1 VTGRR
6 LVRPIVFSYD
16 VGVSDEP
23 AGDLDDLATA
33 RTLIATLQDE
43 LTRVQRENAALRHQL
58 DLLCQRLFGKKSE
71 RVSPDQLRLAF
82 AQLANEPGA
91 ASEPI
96 EMDSGERPGP
106 GRRRRI
112 PPPGRRPL
120 PAALSRQRLEID
132 LPEADKICGCG
143 HRKTRIGEA
152 VTEKLEYIPAS
163 LRVIET
169 ARFKYACPHCHEG
182 VVEAPAPP
190 QALDKSLA
198 GEGLLAHVVVSKY
211 VDHLPLYR
219 LARIFLRQG
228 VDLSR
233 STLCGWV
240 ADVATAL
247 TPIGDELRRQVT
259 ATTYLQTD
267 DTPVTILEPSGGSR
281 KGRLWTYLD
290 PIGRQ
295 VVFDATPTHE
305 RDGPEAF
312 LAGFAG
318 DLQADAYTGYDAL
331 YATGRIREIGC
342 WAHARRGFVEALTTD
357 VRAALTVALIQQL
370 YEVERAGVELSAEA
384 RRDLRQ
390 TQSVPLL
397 AKIATE
403 RDQLARTVLPKSP
416 LGDALRYLT
425 NQWAALQRFVDE
437 GRLAIDNNRAENQ
450 LRIVALGRKNWL
462 FAGSFE
468 GARRTALLYALVQSC
483 KLVDVPPEE
492 YLKDVLLRVATHPHR
507 LIGQLTPKG
516 WAASLRNQ
524 VAA

>member
-1 VTGRR
+1 
-6 LVRPIVFSYD
+6 
-16 VGVSDEP
+16 VSDGP
-23 AGDLDDLATA
+23 ARDLDDLVTA

-43 LTRVQRENAALRHQL
+43 LTRVQRENASLRHQL

-120 PAALSRQRLEID
+120 PEALPRQRFEID
-132 LPEADKICGCG
+132 IPEADKICVCG

-152 VTEKLEYIPAS
+152 VTEKLEYVPAS
-163 LRVIET
+163 LSVIET
-169 ARFKYACPHCHEG
+169 ARVKYACPHCHEG

-190 QALDKSLA
+190 QALEKSLA

-219 LARIFLRQG
+219 LERIFLRQG

-259 ATTYLQTD
+259 AATYLQTD

-312 LAGFAG
+312 LTAFAG

-370 YEVERAGVELSAEA
+370 YDVERAGAELSADA

-390 TQSVPLL
+390 AQSVPLL

-403 RDQLARTVLPKSP
+403 RDQLTCTVLPKSP

-425 NQWAALQRFVDE
+425 NQWAALQRFVEE
-437 GRLAIDNNRAENQ
+437 GRVAIDNNRAENQ
-450 LRIVALGRKNWL
+450 LRVVALGRKNWL

-468 GARRTALLYALVQSC
+468 GARRAALLYTLVQSC
-483 KLVDVPPEE
+483 KLIDVLPEE

-516 WAASLRNQ
+516 WAATFRHQ
-524 VAA
+524 AAA

>member
-1 VTGRR
+1 
-6 LVRPIVFSYD
+6 
-16 VGVSDEP
+16 VSDGP
-23 AGDLDDLATA
+23 ARDLDDLVTA

-43 LTRVQRENAALRHQL
+43 LTRVQRENVSLRHQL

-120 PAALSRQRLEID
+120 PEALPRQRLEID
-132 LPEADKICGCG
+132 IPEADKICVCG

-152 VTEKLEYIPAS
+152 VTEKLEYVPAS

-169 ARFKYACPHCHEG
+169 ARLKYACPHCHEG

-190 QALDKSLA
+190 QALEKSLA

-219 LARIFLRQG
+219 LERIFLRQG

-259 ATTYLQTD
+259 AATYLQTD

-312 LAGFAG
+312 LTAFAG
-318 DLQADAYTGYDAL
+318 DLQAYAYTGYDAL

-370 YEVERAGVELSAEA
+370 YDVERAGAELSADA

-390 TQSVPLL
+390 AQSVPLL

-403 RDQLARTVLPKSP
+403 RDQLTCTVLPKSP

-425 NQWAALQRFVDE
+425 NQWAALQRFVEE
-437 GRLAIDNNRAENQ
+437 GRVAIDNNRAENQ
-450 LRIVALGRKNWL
+450 LRVVALGRKNWL

-468 GARRTALLYALVQSC
+468 GARRAALLYTLVQSC
-483 KLVDVPPEE
+483 KLIDVLPEE

-516 WAASLRNQ
+516 WAATFRHQ
-524 VAA
+524 AAA

>member
-1 VTGRR
+1 M
-6 LVRPIVFSYD
+6 
-16 VGVSDEP
+16 SDAP
-23 AGDLDDLATA
+23 ARDLDDLATA

-43 LTRVQRENAALRHQL
+43 LTRVQRENASLRHQL

-91 ASEPI
+91 ASEPV

-112 PPPGRRPL
+112 PPPGRRRL
-120 PAALSRQRLEID
+120 PETLPRQRLELDI
-132 LPEADKICGCG
+132 PEADKICACG

-152 VTEKLEYIPAS
+152 VTEKLEYVPAS

-169 ARFKYACPHCHEG
+169 ARLKYACPHCHEG

-190 QALDKSLA
+190 QALEKSLA
-198 GEGLLAHVVVSKY
+198 GEGLLAHVMVSKY

-219 LARIFLRQG
+219 LERIFLRQG

-233 STLCGWV
+233 TTLCGWV

-259 ATTYLQTD
+259 AATYLQTD
-267 DTPVTILEPSGGSR
+267 DTPVTILEASGGSR

-312 LAGFAG
+312 LASFAG

-331 YATGRIREIGC
+331 YATGRMREIGC

-370 YEVERAGVELSAEA
+370 YDVERAGADLSPDA
-384 RRDLRQ
+384 RRDLRHE
-390 TQSVPLL
+390 QSRPLL
-397 AKIATE
+397 AKVAAE
-403 RDQLARTVLPKSP
+403 REQLVQTVLPKSP

-425 NQWAALQRFVDE
+425 NQWAALQRFVDD

-450 LRIVALGRKNWL
+450 LRVVALGRKNWL

-468 GARRTALLYALVQSC
+468 GARRAALLYSLVQSC
-483 KLVDVPPEE
+483 ALVDVPPFE
-492 YLKDVLLRVATHPHR
+492 YLKDVLLRVASHPQR

-516 WAASLRNQ
+516 WTHTFRRQ